1 MGDVL
6 AVCRAPRAKVSV
18 GRAERARPTWARP
31 RSSRSVVCCMKFTR
45 FFCALFTNDAHE
57 RHGRHL
63 LLYRLPGA
71 ARGIIRRR
79 TTSRSAM
86 HPRAILLVRARRSS
100 RGSVRVRAAER
111 ALLPRER
118 GHPARGRA
126 PGAPG
131 NLSLRAPARDAR
143 QDAVGPCWRRRA
155 AAAAPGRGA
164 RRRSEGRRQQVG
176 CCFYLFFSCWGEG
189 CVDRHSEEREREGE
203 ENTIGNPFLI
213 CMNERGHHAHELCPP
228 KTSHGGH
235 EAPHQNLIE
244 FHFFAFFSSTK
255 CVADEQQVG
264 EKYRPVARA
273 RARRRALY
281 ALEAARDDRRVPER
295 RGFRQRD
302 ARRGDDSHVRH
313 ANRFCRGCASKTGP

>member
-1 MGDVL
+1 
-6 AVCRAPRAKVSV
+6 
-18 GRAERARPTWARP
+18 
-31 RSSRSVVCCMKFTR
+31 
-45 FFCALFTNDAHE
+45 
-57 RHGRHL
+57 
-63 LLYRLPGA
+63 
-71 ARGIIRRR
+71 
-79 TTSRSAM
+79 M

-273 RARRRALY
+273 RARVCARYMHWKPPATTDGCQNGAVFVSATPAAATILTSVTQTDSV
-281 ALEAARDDRRVPER
+281 EAAPAKPDHEDARCRAEEQHLARR
-295 RGFRQRD
+295 RGKRVIVLELG
-302 ARRGDDSHVRH
+302 RRKPRCNATLTPGTFS
-313 ANRFCRGCASKTGP
+313 